1 MPLDLAYIGRTYPV
15 TAPYL
20 VGRPKIREFADAI
33 GATDAVYRDPEAARA
48 LGYPDVIAPPT
59 FAIVLTAE
67 TLQMVI
73 DDEGLGLDFTR
84 VVHGD
89 QRYAYRRPIHAG
101 DELTCLCTIAEI
113 MERAGN
119 GFLTT
124 RTEIGDRRGRA
135 GGDRLV
141 QDRGRAP
148 RPRTKADPMPLTP
161 LTFPITRTDLVRY
174 AGASGDFNPIHWSD
188 RVATG
193 VGLPGVIA
201 HGMLTMALASRA
213 VTVWVGGDPGAI
225 LEYQV
230 RFTRPILVPDDDTR
244 HRADRERHGAAAS
257 RIRRWRN
264 SI

>member
-48 LGYPDVIAPPT
+48 MGYPDVIAPPT

-73 DDEGLGLDFTR
+73 DDEGLGLDFSR

-101 DELTCLCTIAEI
+101 DNLTCLCTIAEI

-124 RTEIGDRRGRA
+124 RTEIETAEGE
-135 GGDRLV
+135 
-141 QDRGRAP
+141 P
-148 RPRTKADPMPLTP
+148 
-161 LTFPITRTDLVRY
+161 
-174 AGASGDFNPIHWSD
+174 
-188 RVATG
+188 VATAWSKI
-193 VGLPGVIA
+193 V
-201 HGMLTMALASRA
+201 
-213 VTVWVGGDPGAI
+213 
-225 LEYQV
+225 V
-230 RFTRPILVPDDDTR
+230 R
-244 HRADRERHGAAAS
+244 AAS
-257 RIRRWRN
+257 EN
-264 SI
+264 EG